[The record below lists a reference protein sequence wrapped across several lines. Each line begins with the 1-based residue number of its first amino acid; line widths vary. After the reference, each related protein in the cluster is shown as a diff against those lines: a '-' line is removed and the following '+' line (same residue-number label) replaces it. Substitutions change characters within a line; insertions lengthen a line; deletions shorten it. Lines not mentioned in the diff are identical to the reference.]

1 MLELGKQVVNGTK
14 LWRWELCICTDGQ
27 ERMQRVQFGKN
38 QRWSRKSKAEMRN
51 LIVNADD
58 LGWTAGVNRGIA
70 EAHRNGIVTSTSLLA
85 NGPAFDDGVKTVS
98 ELPGLGVGVHLNL
111 SDGPPTAP
119 AEQVK
124 TLLND
129 EGKFAGGPE
138 NLLLRLTTKS
148 VDVKEVEKEWEAQIQ
163 KVRDAEIR
171 PTHLDGHKHVQ
182 MLPGLFGIAL
192 RLAKRHGIE
201 AVRVSHEASPLRTAL
216 SDGNESGGMTF
227 KQGIQARG
235 LKLLAKDA
243 REMAE
248 RSGIATADYFCGIAQ
263 TGVLTKAGVQKLLN
277 SLPEGTTELMCHPGY
292 LDDELRKSSTR
303 LQESRQAELEILTDK
318 TIRKSVAELGI
329 RLINYEQVGVSG
341 R

>member
-1 MLELGKQVVNGTK
+1 L
-14 LWRWELCICTDGQ
+14 
-27 ERMQRVQFGKN
+27 
-38 QRWSRKSKAEMRN
+38 RN

-85 NGPAFDDGVKTVS
+85 NGCAFEDGVKTAS

-111 SDGPPTAP
+111 SDGAPTALP
-119 AEQVK
+119 EEVK
-124 TLLND
+124 SLLNE
-129 EGKFAGGPE
+129 EGQFAGGPE
-138 NLLLRLTTKS
+138 SLLLRLTTKS
-148 VDVKEVEKEWEAQIQ
+148 LNTQEVENEWNAQIE
-163 KVRDAEIR
+163 KVRSAGIH

-192 RLAKRHGIE
+192 RLAKRHGID

-216 SDGNESGGMTF
+216 SDGNESSGVVL
-227 KQGIQARG
+227 KQGVQARG
-235 LKLLAKDA
+235 LKLLARDA
-243 REMAE
+243 RQMAE
-248 RSGIATADYFCGIAQ
+248 RAGIATADYFCGIAQ
-263 TGVLTKAGVQKLLN
+263 TGVLTKAGVQKML
-277 SLPEGTTELMCHPGY
+277 SGLPEGTTELMCHPGY
-292 LDDELRKSSTR
+292 ADEELRKSRTR
-303 LQESRQAELEILTDK
+303 LQESRQTELQILTDK

>member
-1 MLELGKQVVNGTK
+1 
-14 LWRWELCICTDGQ
+14 
-27 ERMQRVQFGKN
+27 
-38 QRWSRKSKAEMRN
+38 MRN

-70 EAHRNGIVTSTSLLA
+70 EAHRHGIVTSTSLLA
-85 NGPAFDDGVKTVS
+85 NGCAFEDAVATAS
-98 ELPGLGVGVHLNL
+98 EMPGLGVGVHLNL
-111 SDGPPTAP
+111 SDGAPIAP
-119 AEQVK
+119 AQQVK
-124 TLLND
+124 SLLD
-129 EGKFAGGPE
+129 EQGKFTGGPE
-138 NLLLRLTTKS
+138 SLLMRLTTKNLQP
-148 VDVKEVEKEWEAQIQ
+148 KEVEKEWDAQIE
-163 KVRDAEIR
+163 KVRGAGIR

-216 SDGNESGGMTF
+216 SDGNESSVVTL
-227 KQGIQARG
+227 KQGVQARG
-235 LKLLAKDA
+235 LKLLARDA

-248 RSGIATADYFCGIAQ
+248 RAGIVTADYFCGIAQ
-263 TGVLTKAGVQKLLN
+263 TGVLTKAGVQKLLG

-292 LDDELRKSSTR
+292 ADEDLRKSHTR
-303 LQESRQAELEILTDK
+303 LQESRQTELRILTDK

-329 RLINYEQVGVSG
+329 RLINYEQASVTG